1 MAKVNV
7 SIPDELLA
15 EVDELAEERH
25 RSRSG
30 LVKEATA
37 LYVTRVREEQA
48 HIKRRESIEGAMR
61 EGIEIGRELG
71 SFDSTAVIR
80 ADRDR
85 DGRKAGKQ

>member
-7 SIPDELLA
+7 SIPDELLS
-15 EVDELAEERH
+15 EVDELAEELH

-37 LYVTRVREEQA
+37 QYVTRIREDQA
-48 HIKRRESIEGAMR
+48 TAERKESIEGAMR

-71 SFDSTAVIR
+71 HFDSTTTIR
-80 ADRDR
+80 TDRDR
-85 DGRKAGKQ
+85 DGRKAGEQ